1 MNPGGMQNLVCR
13 VVYSVNYHDE
23 NLFLHIVSK
32 LILVKKTSTVKSVT
46 TLISRNRFSYFSEP
60 ISLERKINFQAV
72 MCVLIRHFMKLSPVN
87 KLALTFTNCVWSL
100 LMFILLLLLQILV
113 FNVFWHEWISILNIY
128 ITWILERRIQI
139 W

>member
-87 KLALTFTNCVWSL
+87 KLALTFTNCV
-100 LMFILLLLLQILV
+100 
-113 FNVFWHEWISILNIY
+113 
-128 ITWILERRIQI
+128 
-139 W
+139 